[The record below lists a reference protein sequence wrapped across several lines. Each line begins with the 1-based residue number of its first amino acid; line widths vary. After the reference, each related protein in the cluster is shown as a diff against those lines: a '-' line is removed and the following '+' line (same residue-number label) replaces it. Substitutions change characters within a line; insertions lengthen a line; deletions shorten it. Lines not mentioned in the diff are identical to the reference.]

1 MQNESVNSKH
11 SAAPSMQGY
20 IYQCRVALSEMLR
33 KLKEN
38 QMVSVTIETLDDV
51 VFEKNDAPI
60 EIIQT
65 KHHINRQANL
75 TDASE
80 DLWRTIGIWIDL
92 FESKSL
98 NSDASFVMITTET
111 ALDDSV
117 AHLLSINNRSLDSA
131 IQKLSQTAEV
141 STNKKTEII
150 RSKFLALIDE
160 DKKKMLARAYILDA
174 SPNCDDIEKE
184 LEKILY
190 LTCSKDKISVFCSYL
205 EGWWFQRILKSF
217 SDATKR
223 AILGEEIEVQLNELR
238 ESFKS
243 ESLPIHSDIK
253 TADVDGAL
261 YKDYIFVHQLNMIDV
276 GAKRISIA
284 VNNYYRAFEQR
295 SRWMREELLYVGDI
309 GDYEKLLVEE
319 WETYF
324 ETMKDELGETAV
336 EQEKINAAKNLY
348 GWVEKAAN
356 IPIKEKCNELFITRG
371 SYQILSDRK
380 VVGWHIEFKE
390 RLEKLLELSKEVAQ

>member
-1 MQNESVNSKH
+1 MQNESANSKH

-20 IYQCRVALSEMLR
+20 MYQCRVALSEMLR
-33 KLKEN
+33 KLQEN
-38 QMVSVTIETLDDV
+38 QMVSVAIETLDDV
-51 VFEKNDAPI
+51 VFERNGTPI

-75 TDASE
+75 TDASV

-98 NSDASFVMITTET
+98 NPDASFVMITTET
-111 ALDDSV
+111 ATDDSA
-117 AHLLSINNRSLDSA
+117 AHFLSVNSRSLDFA
-131 IQKLSQTAEV
+131 IQKLSQTAQT
-141 STNKKTEII
+141 STNKETEVI
-150 RSKFLALIDE
+150 RTKFLALSDD
-160 DKKKMLARAYILDA
+160 DKKMMLAQAYILDA
-174 SPNCDDIEKE
+174 SPDCDDIEKE
-184 LEKILY
+184 LEKMLY
-190 LTCSKDKISVFCSYL
+190 LACPKDKVSVFRSYL

-223 AILGEEIEVQLNELR
+223 AILGEELEAQLNELR

-243 ESLPIHSDIK
+243 ESLPIHSDIRA
-253 TADVDGAL
+253 ADVDDAL
-261 YKDYIFVHQLNMIDV
+261 YQDYIFVHQLKMIDV

-295 SRWMREELLYVGDI
+295 SRWMREKLLYVGDVE
-309 GDYEKLLVEE
+309 DYEKRLIEE

-324 ETMKDELGETAV
+324 ETMKEELGETAA
-336 EQEKINAAKNLY
+336 EQEKVKAAQDLY
-348 GWVEKAAN
+348 GWVEKVAN

-390 RLEKLLELSKEVAQ
+390 RLEKLLGLNKEVVQ